1 MNERKKRIL
10 IVGGVAG
17 GASCA
22 ARLRRLCETCDIV
35 LYDKGQHVSFANC
48 GLPYFVGN
56 VIEDEAKLLVAT
68 PDLFNHRFNIEVH
81 TEHEVLQI
89 NREKKTILVKN
100 LQDDSVSEEPYDA
113 LVLSTGSKA
122 IRPPLPGIDLPGIFV
137 LRTIPDSHKLRNAAK
152 NAKRAVI
159 IGAGFIGLEMAEN
172 LANLGL
178 SVTMVE
184 MANQVMPPL
193 DPEMAVY
200 VEDGLQ
206 ENGIELLL
214 GSAVES
220 FTQQDD
226 ALLVHCSGGR
236 TIPADLVLL
245 AIGVLPE
252 SSLAKQAG
260 LQLGVRG
267 GIHVNETMQTSDP
280 HIWAVGDVITVTDT
294 VTGQE
299 MTVPLAG
306 PANRQGRIAAGA
318 ILESFDP
325 SLRRNLRFR
334 GVQGTSVCQVFSQTI
349 AITGAS
355 EKSLHRAGI
364 DDYQVVY
371 LHPGHHVGYFPGA
384 HPIHIKLLFAEP
396 DGRILGVQAVGREG
410 VARRVDVI
418 AMAMQMGATVFDLE
432 ESELCYAP
440 QFGAAKD
447 PVNMAGMIASN
458 YLRGDLPL
466 ADWSRLDDSGHA
478 LLDVLSESEFRAGH
492 IPGAINIPIEQLRD
506 RIQELP
512 GDGQLWVVCA
522 VGQRAYYAIRL
533 LLQHG
538 IDARILSGGMQTY
551 RAKSQVKGV

>member
-1 MNERKKRIL
+1 MSKRKKRIL

-35 LYDKGQHVSFANC
+35 LYDKGPHVSFANC

-68 PDLFNHRFNIEVH
+68 PDLFKQRFNIEVH
-81 TEHEVLQI
+81 TEHEVVQI
-89 NREKKTILVKN
+89 NRGEKIILVKN
-100 LQDDSVSEEPYDA
+100 LQDGSVSEESYDA

-172 LANLGL
+172 LAKLGL

-184 MANQVMPPL
+184 MARQVMPPL

-200 VEDGLQ
+200 VENSLQ

-214 GSAVES
+214 GNAVES
-220 FTQQDD
+220 FSRQDGS
-226 ALLVHCSGGR
+226 LFVHCSGGQDI
-236 TIPADLVLL
+236 TTDLVLL

-260 LQLGVRG
+260 LQVGERG
-267 GIHVNETMQTSDP
+267 GIQVDETMQTSDP
-280 HIWAVGDVITVTDT
+280 SIWAVGDVIEVSDT
-294 VTGQE
+294 VTGQA
-299 MTVPLAG
+299 MSVPLAG

-318 ILESFDP
+318 ILETFDKT
-325 SLRRNLRFR
+325 LQRNLRFR
-334 GVQGTSVCQVFSQTI
+334 GVQGTAVCQVFTQTI
-349 AITGAS
+349 AMTGAS
-355 EKSLHRAGI
+355 EKSLHRAGMGN
-364 DDYQVVY
+364 YQVVY

-384 HPIHIKLLFAEP
+384 HPIHIKVLFAEP
-396 DGRILGVQAVGREG
+396 DGKILGVQAVGREG

-466 ADWSRLDDSGHA
+466 ADWSKLKDPEHC
-478 LLDVLSESEFRAGH
+478 LLDVRSESEYQAAK
-492 IPGAINIPIEQLRD
+492 ISVAINIPLEQLRD
-506 RIQELP
+506 RIQEVP
-512 GDGQLWVVCA
+512 GDREIWLVCA
-522 VGQRAYYAIRL
+522 VGQRAYYATRL

-538 IDARILSGGMQTY
+538 FAVKILSGGMQTY
-551 RAKSQVKGV
+551 RAKKQLEA

>member
-1 MNERKKRIL
+1 MSKRKKRIL

-35 LYDKGQHVSFANC
+35 LYDKGPHVSFANC

-68 PDLFNHRFNIEVH
+68 PDLFKQRFNIEVH
-81 TEHEVLQI
+81 TEHEVVQI
-89 NREKKTILVKN
+89 NRGEKIILVKN
-100 LQDDSVSEEPYDA
+100 LQDGSVSEESYDA

-172 LANLGL
+172 LAKLGL
-178 SVTMVE
+178 LVTIVE
-184 MANQVMPPL
+184 MARQVMPPL

-200 VEDGLQ
+200 VENSLQ

-214 GSAVES
+214 GNAVES
-220 FTQQDD
+220 FSRQDGS
-226 ALLVHCSGGR
+226 LFVHCSGGQDI
-236 TIPADLVLL
+236 TTDLVLL

-260 LQLGVRG
+260 LQVGERG
-267 GIHVNETMQTSDP
+267 GIQVDETMQTSDP
-280 HIWAVGDVITVTDT
+280 SIWAVGDVIEVSDT
-294 VTGQE
+294 VTGQA
-299 MTVPLAG
+299 MSVPLAG

-318 ILESFDP
+318 ILETFDKT
-325 SLRRNLRFR
+325 LQRNLRFR
-334 GVQGTSVCQVFSQTI
+334 GVQGTAVCQVFTQTI
-349 AITGAS
+349 AMTGAS
-355 EKSLHRAGI
+355 EKSLHRAGMGN
-364 DDYQVVY
+364 YQVVY

-384 HPIHIKLLFAEP
+384 HPIHIKVLFAEP
-396 DGRILGVQAVGREG
+396 DGKILGVQAVGREG

-466 ADWSRLDDSGHA
+466 ADWSKLKDPEHC
-478 LLDVLSESEFRAGH
+478 LLDVRSESEYQAAK
-492 IPGAINIPIEQLRD
+492 ISMAINIPLEQLRD
-506 RIQELP
+506 RIQEVP
-512 GDGQLWVVCA
+512 GDREIWLVCA
-522 VGQRAYYAIRL
+522 VGQRAYYATRL

-538 IDARILSGGMQTY
+538 FAVKILSGGMQTY
-551 RAKSQVKGV
+551 RAKKQLEA